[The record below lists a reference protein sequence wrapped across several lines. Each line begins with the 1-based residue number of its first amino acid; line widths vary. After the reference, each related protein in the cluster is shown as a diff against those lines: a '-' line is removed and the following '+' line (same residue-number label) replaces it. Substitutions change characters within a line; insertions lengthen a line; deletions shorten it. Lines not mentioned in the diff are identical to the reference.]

1 MHHYNKVYMPRLQ
14 RNVTHVAFDSFEYS
28 TTNIFATM
36 FISLLVFIQ
45 KQNGK
50 EELLSAA

>member
-1 MHHYNKVYMPRLQ
+1 MYHFNKDYVPCLQ

-28 TTNIFATM
+28 TMNIFATM
-36 FISLLVFIQ
+36 FISLPVFIH

-50 EELLSAA
+50 EEWILTA